1 MTLLARVAN
10 EHRRVLVP
18 LGLLAVVNVGVLAL
32 AVYPLSLKVAASQR
46 RADAAAGRLAQVER
60 EVSRVHATLATTEQ
74 ADRTW
79 HALRGRAAARRLGG
93 APPDVCSPGCARRR
107 AQPHVTR
114 RTYAIDEAYKGRL
127 QRLQIA
133 MVLTG
138 EYPDIRDFI
147 YALETSPEFV
157 VIEDVSVA
165 EGARLESGLTV
176 NLQLAI
182 LRATARMA
190 AESRRQL
197 WLLAILALTLIGVL
211 WWRLAGSG
219 CGPLARLDRPRA
231 RPGGEASRL
240 GALPS
245 RPHISTRWRP
255 AAEPDEGTRDPF
267 RFNAPAPRRPGR

>member
-1 MTLLARVAN
+1 MTLLTRVAS

-18 LGLLAVVNVGVLAL
+18 LGILAVVNVGVLAL

-74 ADRTW
+74 ADKDLARFYVDV
-79 HALRGRAAARRLGG
+79 LPRDVSAARHQTYAHL
-93 APPDVCSPGCARRR
+93 AALADEHNLA
-107 AQPHVTR
+107 VTR

-138 EYPDIRDFI
+138 EYPDVRDFI

-176 NLQLAI
+176 NLQLATYF
-182 LRATARMA
+182 R
-190 AESRRQL
+190 
-197 WLLAILALTLIGVL
+197 GDGGH
-211 WWRLAGSG
+211 GS
-219 CGPLARLDRPRA
+219 
-231 RPGGEASRL
+231 
-240 GALPS
+240 
-245 RPHISTRWRP
+245 
-255 AAEPDEGTRDPF
+255 
-267 RFNAPAPRRPGR
+267 

>member
-1 MTLLARVAN
+1 MTLLARVAG

-46 RADAAAGRLAQVER
+46 RADAAGARLAQVEH

-74 ADRTW
+74 ADKDLARFYRDV
-79 HALRGRAAARRLGG
+79 LPRDVSAARHQTYAHL
-93 APPDVCSPGCARRR
+93 AALADEHNLAVA
-107 AQPHVTR
+107 R
-114 RTYAIDEAYKGRL
+114 RTYAIDEGYKGRL

-176 NLQLAI
+176 NLQLATYF
-182 LRATARMA
+182 RGDGAH
-190 AESRRQL
+190 
-197 WLLAILALTLIGVL
+197 
-211 WWRLAGSG
+211 GS
-219 CGPLARLDRPRA
+219 
-231 RPGGEASRL
+231 
-240 GALPS
+240 
-245 RPHISTRWRP
+245 
-255 AAEPDEGTRDPF
+255 
-267 RFNAPAPRRPGR
+267 

>member
-1 MTLLARVAN
+1 MTLLARVAS

-18 LGLLAVVNVGVLAL
+18 LGILAVVNIGVLAL

-46 RADAAAGRLAQVER
+46 RADAAAGRLAQVEH

-74 ADRTW
+74 ADKDLARFYVDV
-79 HALRGRAAARRLGG
+79 LPRDVSAARHQTYAHLAGL
-93 APPDVCSPGCARRR
+93 ADEHNLV
-107 AQPHVTR
+107 VTR

-157 VIEDVSVA
+157 VIEGVTVA

-176 NLQLAI
+176 NLQLATYF
-182 LRATARMA
+182 RGDGTH
-190 AESRRQL
+190 
-197 WLLAILALTLIGVL
+197 
-211 WWRLAGSG
+211 GS
-219 CGPLARLDRPRA
+219 
-231 RPGGEASRL
+231 
-240 GALPS
+240 
-245 RPHISTRWRP
+245 
-255 AAEPDEGTRDPF
+255 
-267 RFNAPAPRRPGR
+267 

>member
-1 MTLLARVAN
+1 MTLLARVAG

-46 RADAAAGRLAQVER
+46 RADAAGARLAQVEH

-74 ADRTW
+74 ADKDLARFY
-79 HALRGRAAARRLGG
+79 ADVLPRDVSAARHQTYAHL
-93 APPDVCSPGCARRR
+93 AALADEHNLAVA
-107 AQPHVTR
+107 R
-114 RTYAIDEAYKGRL
+114 RTYAIDEGYKGRL

-176 NLQLAI
+176 NLQLATYF
-182 LRATARMA
+182 RGDGAH
-190 AESRRQL
+190 
-197 WLLAILALTLIGVL
+197 
-211 WWRLAGSG
+211 GS
-219 CGPLARLDRPRA
+219 
-231 RPGGEASRL
+231 
-240 GALPS
+240 
-245 RPHISTRWRP
+245 
-255 AAEPDEGTRDPF
+255 
-267 RFNAPAPRRPGR
+267 

>member
-18 LGLLAVVNVGVLAL
+18 LGLLAIVNVGLLAL

-74 ADRTW
+74 ADKDLARFYRDV
-79 HALRGRAAARRLGG
+79 LPRDVSAARHQTYAHL
-93 APPDVCSPGCARRR
+93 AALADE
-107 AQPHVTR
+107 HNLTVTR

-165 EGARLESGLTV
+165 EGGRLESGLTV
-176 NLQLAI
+176 NLQLATYF
-182 LRATARMA
+182 RGDGAH
-190 AESRRQL
+190 
-197 WLLAILALTLIGVL
+197 
-211 WWRLAGSG
+211 GS
-219 CGPLARLDRPRA
+219 
-231 RPGGEASRL
+231 
-240 GALPS
+240 
-245 RPHISTRWRP
+245 
-255 AAEPDEGTRDPF
+255 
-267 RFNAPAPRRPGR
+267 

>member
-18 LGLLAVVNVGVLAL
+18 LGLLAIVNVGVLAL

-74 ADRTW
+74 ADKDLARFY
-79 HALRGRAAARRLGG
+79 ADVLPRDVSAARHQTYAHL
-93 APPDVCSPGCARRR
+93 AALADE
-107 AQPHVTR
+107 HNLTVTR

-165 EGARLESGLTV
+165 EGGRLESGLTV
-176 NLQLAI
+176 NLQLATYF
-182 LRATARMA
+182 RGDGAH
-190 AESRRQL
+190 
-197 WLLAILALTLIGVL
+197 
-211 WWRLAGSG
+211 GS
-219 CGPLARLDRPRA
+219 
-231 RPGGEASRL
+231 
-240 GALPS
+240 
-245 RPHISTRWRP
+245 
-255 AAEPDEGTRDPF
+255 
-267 RFNAPAPRRPGR
+267 

>member
-74 ADRTW
+74 ADKDLARFY
-79 HALRGRAAARRLGG
+79 ADVLPRDVSAARHQTYAHL
-93 APPDVCSPGCARRR
+93 AALADE
-107 AQPHVTR
+107 HNLTVTR

-165 EGARLESGLTV
+165 EGGRLESGLTV
-176 NLQLAI
+176 NLQLATYF
-182 LRATARMA
+182 RGDGAH
-190 AESRRQL
+190 
-197 WLLAILALTLIGVL
+197 
-211 WWRLAGSG
+211 GS
-219 CGPLARLDRPRA
+219 
-231 RPGGEASRL
+231 
-240 GALPS
+240 
-245 RPHISTRWRP
+245 
-255 AAEPDEGTRDPF
+255 
-267 RFNAPAPRRPGR
+267 